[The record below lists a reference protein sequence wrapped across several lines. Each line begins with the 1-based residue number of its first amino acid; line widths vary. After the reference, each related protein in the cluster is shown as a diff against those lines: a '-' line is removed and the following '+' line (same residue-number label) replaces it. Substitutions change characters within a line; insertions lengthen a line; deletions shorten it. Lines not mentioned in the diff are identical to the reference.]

1 LSPASSWTAWAGVSF
16 AAFDTPPAFTDFSK
30 EVLRRSPTRRRNIVE
45 DPVHSTLDVTLWTFV

>member
-1 LSPASSWTAWAGVSF
+1 VGAGVSF
-16 AAFDTPPAFTDFSK
+16 AASDTPPAFTDFSK